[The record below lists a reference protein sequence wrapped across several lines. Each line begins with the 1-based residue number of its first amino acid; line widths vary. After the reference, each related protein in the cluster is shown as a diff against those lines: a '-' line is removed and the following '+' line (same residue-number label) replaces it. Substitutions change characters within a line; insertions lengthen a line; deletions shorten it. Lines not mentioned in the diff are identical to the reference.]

1 MPARRSR
8 IVVLLALA
16 VAAAASGCASAS
28 FPGRGPAAVLR
39 VNNEHSALAYL
50 TIYLVPAL
58 GTPVRLGTVD
68 LNRSRDVTLR
78 RDQVSGTYRLW
89 ARPEG
94 RDGFYSQE
102 FNLREGEIWEW
113 DLRSNQVFRTGT
125 MSSG

>member
-1 MPARRSR
+1 MTRPFPRLP
-8 IVVLLALA
+8 LLVAMALA
-16 VAAAASGCASAS
+16 VAASGCVSAS
-28 FPGRGPAAVLR
+28 YPGRGPAAVLR
-39 VNNEHSALAYL
+39 VNNEHSALAHL

-58 GTPVRLGTVD
+58 GSPVRLGTVD
-68 LNRSRDVTLR
+68 LNRTREFTLR

-94 RDGFYSQE
+94 RDGFYSRE

-113 DLRSNQVFRTGT
+113 DLRANQVFRTGT